1 MHGMVLIDHNHEVIR
16 PAIIWSDQRT
26 VSEVEEVYRLLGKDR
41 LGEITLNPISTGFQT
56 ASLLWIKNNER
67 GYYERIFKVLSP
79 KDYIRMQ
86 LTGTIGTEI
95 TDASATLAFDTTNR
109 QWSELLLSRVGLD
122 SAMYPEVSNPF
133 DIAGEITSEASQE
146 TGLAPGTP
154 VAFGG
159 GDQSMQAVG
168 NGIVQPGQVSLTIG
182 TGGQVFSVIEKPYYD
197 PQLRTHTFCNAIPGT
212 WNIMGASLS
221 AGLVFLP
228 YLSGERTPH
237 MDPSAR
243 GTFLGLALKHDKA
256 HLLRSVMEGVVFA
269 LKDSAA
275 IFQEL
280 GIHMDMFIASG
291 GGARSQVWMQI
302 QADIMNREIY
312 KSDQS
317 EQACLGAAIM
327 AGVGVKRY
335 TSVFEACS
343 VLIKF
348 NDQPVTP
355 IAENVRI
362 YEEVYGIYRDAYQQN
377 KELFQ
382 RLSRI
387 P

>member
-1 MHGMVLIDHNHEVIR
+1 
-16 PAIIWSDQRT
+16 
-26 VSEVEEVYRLLGKDR
+26 
-41 LGEITLNPISTGFQT
+41 
-56 ASLLWIKNNER
+56 
-67 GYYERIFKVLSP
+67 
-79 KDYIRMQ
+79 
-86 LTGTIGTEI
+86 
-95 TDASATLAFDTTNR
+95 
-109 QWSELLLSRVGLD
+109 
-122 SAMYPEVSNPF
+122 
-133 DIAGEITSEASQE
+133 
-146 TGLAPGTP
+146 
-154 VAFGG
+154 
-159 GDQSMQAVG
+159 MQAVG